1 MPEGDS
7 NTRYWR
13 VQRTRPSIVA
23 SPGVEG
29 RINLRWDP
37 QEGSKIPCA
46 TRRDEETRRR
56 QRREATTTCGTVQEC
71 SAGSV
76 HESGNVRRDAANMLR
91 IARGERGKAPRR
103 RARAGG
109 RQSERKSAV
118 ARMARGDQA
127 VMASLSAPTTT
138 LATRGARGA
147 RSATAGAPARIASPA
162 AHLLRRRLSSTHRR
176 LAVYFREKKD
186 LLAELTTT

>member
-103 RARAGG
+103 RARRREAERAQERG
-109 RQSERKSAV
+109 RTHGPGRSGRDGVLERANDDVGDEGRS
-118 ARMARGDQA
+118 RGTVGDGWSTCA
-127 VMASLSAPTTT
+127 HRISCCAS
-138 LATRGARGA
+138 
-147 RSATAGAPARIASPA
+147 
-162 AHLLRRRLSSTHRR
+162 LLRRRLSQHTQRSRS
-176 LAVYFREKKD
+176 VF
-186 LLAELTTT
+186 

>member
-91 IARGERGKAPRR
+91 IARSERGKAPRR
-103 RARAGG
+103 RARRREAERAQERG
-109 RQSERKSAV
+109 RTHGPGRSGRDGVLERANDDVGDEGRS
-118 ARMARGDQA
+118 RGTVGDGWSTCA
-127 VMASLSAPTTT
+127 H
-138 LATRGARGA
+138 
-147 RSATAGAPARIASPA
+147 RISCCASPA
-162 AHLLRRRLSSTHRR
+162 TSPLQHTQVSQCIF
-176 LAVYFREKKD
+176 VKKKIC
-186 LLAELTTT
+186 LQS

>member
-29 RINLRWDP
+29 RINLRWDLKRGRRFRARRGGMRRHN
-37 QEGSKIPCA
+37 EGRGGRRPRPAARCKSAAQGACTKAETYVATQRICCA
-46 TRRDEETRRR
+46 SRAAS
-56 QRREATTTCGTVQEC
+56 EARLQG
-71 SAGSV
+71 
-76 HESGNVRRDAANMLR
+76 D
-91 IARGERGKAPRR
+91 
-103 RARAGG
+103 ARAGG

-162 AHLLRRRLSSTHRR
+162 AHLLRRRLSSTHRSSS
-176 LAVYFREKKD
+176 VFS
-186 LLAELTTT
+186 